1 MSKRT
6 IGKDLVEVCR
16 QELLAEA
23 SVWPM
28 SDSWETFPA
37 FDKPEALAIADLE
50 HTWRAIAEGAG
61 PPMVPALAGFRTWHP
76 DNYGE
81 PLSELASFVEQG
93 HYPPPELLLAV
104 TRMYQTYIDGKGERT
119 LEECFFGKPK
129 PKAGN
134 HAARLARSVMELG
147 WTIRVAVASEEAG
160 GDIHAAEEIVKHD
173 GLDID
178 PETVL
183 RAVNKRSRR
192 IKPEK

>member
-1 MSKRT
+1 MAKRT
-6 IGKDLVEVCR
+6 TSQDLVEACR
-16 QELLAEA
+16 QELIAEA
-23 SVWPM
+23 RIWRKTE
-28 SDSWETFPA
+28 SWQTFPA
-37 FDKPEALAIADLE
+37 FDKPEALAMADLE
-50 HTWRAIAEGAG
+50 HTWQAIAEGAG
-61 PPMVPALAGFRTWHP
+61 PPMVPALAEFRTWHP

-81 PLSELASFVEQG
+81 PLDALALFVEQG

-104 TRMYQTYIDGKGERT
+104 VRMYQTYVDSEGQRT

-134 HAARLARSVMELG
+134 HAARKARSLKELG
-147 WTIRVAVASEEAG
+147 WTIRVAVAGEEAG

-173 GLDID
+173 DLDID
-178 PETVL
+178 PESVL